1 MVHAIHFQ
9 STDDAFV
16 EGHIV
21 SIAPRVAGPV
31 EQMLIDDNMPVKK
44 GQLLIVIDPN
54 DYEVKLAQTKA
65 KLAQAK
71 ASLNISEKDI
81 TKSESGLEESSH
93 DVVST
98 SSKLDFAQKDF
109 KRYSSMYKEGIS
121 SKQDYDSS
129 KTGLTVAQANHNS
142 AIEKEKAAKAM
153 LESAKAKKEATLAD
167 IEKLEAEVK
176 ECELNLSYTKI
187 YASEDGKIT
196 NRSAEEGAFINA
208 GAPLFS
214 IVPDK
219 RWVVANF
226 KETQLNKIRVGQ
238 KVIVKVDAYPR
249 LKLEGKVDSIQS
261 STGAKTSMFPPE
273 NAVGSYVKVV
283 QRVPVKI
290 VFTKPIDP
298 QYSIEPGMS
307 VVPKVLVKE
316 KN

>member
-109 KRYSSMYKEGIS
+109 KRYSSMYKE
-121 SKQDYDSS
+121 
-129 KTGLTVAQANHNS
+129 
-142 AIEKEKAAKAM
+142 M
-153 LESAKAKKEATLAD
+153 
-167 IEKLEAEVK
+167 
-176 ECELNLSYTKI
+176 
-187 YASEDGKIT
+187 
-196 NRSAEEGAFINA
+196 
-208 GAPLFS
+208 
-214 IVPDK
+214 
-219 RWVVANF
+219 
-226 KETQLNKIRVGQ
+226 
-238 KVIVKVDAYPR
+238 
-249 LKLEGKVDSIQS
+249 
-261 STGAKTSMFPPE
+261 
-273 NAVGSYVKVV
+273 
-283 QRVPVKI
+283 
-290 VFTKPIDP
+290 
-298 QYSIEPGMS
+298 
-307 VVPKVLVKE
+307 
-316 KN
+316 